1 MNKLR
6 NQLYY
11 WLRLLVGPLA
21 RLIFPVQVEG
31 LSHLG
36 DEPVILC
43 PNHGHALD
51 PILLILALPASFPMR
66 IMAKKQLMEKP
77 ILGAFLRKVGV
88 FGIDRGNSDVM
99 AVKTAISS
107 LKSGWNLMIF
117 PEGTRVKQRGDVEAK
132 GGIAMMAIRSGVKLQ
147 PVYISP
153 EQKLFRKT
161 RIVIGEPYAPVYTG
175 RKGTAEEYQANADE
189 ILRQAY
195 ALGEEKWT

>member
-1 MNKLR
+1 MKKLR
-6 NQLYY
+6 YQLYY
-11 WLRLLVGPLA
+11 WLRLLLGPLV
-21 RLIFPVQVEG
+21 RLIFPLKVEG
-31 LSHLG
+31 LANIG

-51 PILLILALPASFPMR
+51 PILLILALPASYSMR

-77 ILGAFLRKVGV
+77 VLGAFLRKVGV
-88 FGIDRGNSDVM
+88 FGIDRGNSDVV

-117 PEGTRVKQRGDVEAK
+117 PEGTRVKKQGEVEAK

-153 EQKLFRKT
+153 EQRAFHRT
-161 RIVIGEPYAPVYTG
+161 RIVIGKPYAPVYTG

-195 ALGEEKWT
+195 ALGETK

>member
-1 MNKLR
+1 MKKLR

-11 WLRLLVGPLA
+11 WICLLLGPLA
-21 RLIFPVQVEG
+21 RLIFPLQVEG
-31 LSHLG
+31 RENIG

-51 PILLILALPASFPMR
+51 PILLILALPASYPLR
-66 IMAKKQLMEKP
+66 IMAKKQLMEIP
-77 ILGAFLRKVGV
+77 VLGWLLRKVGV
-88 FGIDRGNSDVM
+88 FGIDRGNSDVA

-107 LKSGWNLMIF
+107 LKSGWNLLIF
-117 PEGTRVKQRGDVEAK
+117 PEGTRVKEQGEVEAK

-153 EQKLFRKT
+153 EQRIFRKT
-161 RIVIGEPYAPVYTG
+161 HIVIGEPYAPVYTG

-195 ALGEEKWT
+195 ALGESK

>member
-1 MNKLR
+1 MKKLR
-6 NQLYY
+6 YQLYY
-11 WLRLLVGPLA
+11 WLRLLLGPLA
-21 RLIFPVQVEG
+21 RLIFPLKVEG
-31 LSHLG
+31 LANIG

-51 PILLILALPASFPMR
+51 PILLILALPASYSMR

-88 FGIDRGNSDVM
+88 FGIDRGNSDVV

-117 PEGTRVKQRGDVEAK
+117 PEGTRVKKQGEVEAK

-153 EQKLFRKT
+153 QQRVFHRT
-161 RIVIGEPYAPVYTG
+161 RIVIGKPYAPVYTG

-195 ALGEEKWT
+195 ALGETK